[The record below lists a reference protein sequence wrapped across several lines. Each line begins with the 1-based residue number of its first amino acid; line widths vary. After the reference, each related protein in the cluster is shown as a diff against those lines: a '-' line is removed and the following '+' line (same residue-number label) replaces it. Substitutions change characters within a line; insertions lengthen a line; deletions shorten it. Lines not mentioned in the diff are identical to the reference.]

1 MKYSGLLG
9 FAETKETAPSVWEE
23 VITEKKYF
31 GDVKRVIKRYQP
43 GEERN
48 ENISYSNSIEIVAD
62 PFVRDNLQNLR
73 YVTWLNSKWRIANI
87 QVNYPRFIIELGGV
101 YNGPEE

>member
-1 MKYSGLLG
+1 MKYCGMLG

-31 GDVKRVIKRYQP
+31 GDIKRVIKRYQS
-43 GEERN
+43 GEN
-48 ENISYSNSIEIVAD
+48 LNDNISYSNSIEIVAD
-62 PFVRDNLQNLR
+62 PFFRDNLQNLR
-73 YVTWLNSKWRIANI
+73 YVTWLNSKWRISNI
-87 QVNYPRFIIELGGV
+87 QVNYPRFVIEIGGV